1 MNRRR
6 ALGVCG
12 AVAVAV
18 SVALGAV
25 AALASV
31 GFTSV
36 VATSTA
42 VSTGTVAPPS
52 GVTAV
57 ATCKGKAGGGKGGPG
72 GGGGGSAGSYV
83 TVSWTASPSSFVSAY
98 NVLRAT
104 SGGAPTVVATN
115 VSGTTWTDTS
125 IAGTTTYA
133 YTVQSAYRGWTAS
146 SATPGTVTTAQA
158 C

>member
-1 MNRRR
+1 MNRHR
-6 ALGVCG
+6 ALHVCA
-12 AVAVAV
+12 AVAVGGLVLGSGVAV
-18 SVALGAV
+18 
-25 AALASV
+25 ASV
-31 GFTSV
+31 GFTSA
-36 VATSTA
+36 ATASTA

-57 ATCKGKAGGGKGGPG
+57 ATCKGKSGGGKGGAG

-104 SGGAPTVVATN
+104 SGGTPTVLATN